1 MGGDMRRTAS
11 GSATQEAALGEIYVD
26 KNGNT
31 YRYMQA
37 DGAVT
42 SYLVYQYVPGTWQ
55 ITDLADGGA
64 NPADTNTIPCCVWD
78 GSSTALADDEFAWVF
93 VGPGEVTVTNDS
105 SGAIA
110 AEEILYL
117 SADAGDVTNVAT
129 AGTLSGSSVQASA
142 AIAGD
147 ATGTVFVPI
156 GLFATDL
163 P

>member
-1 MGGDMRRTAS
+1 MGGDMKITATGTTDQRS
-11 GSATQEAALGEIYVD
+11 ELGELYVD
-26 KNGNT
+26 KQGNH

-78 GSSTALADDEFAWVF
+78 GSATALADNEYAWVF
-93 VGPGEVTVTNDS
+93 VGPGEFTATNDS
-105 SGAIA
+105 SGSIL
-110 AEEILYL
+110 AEEIVYL
-117 SADAGDVTNVAT
+117 SATAGDVTNVAT
-129 AGTLSGSSVQASA
+129 AGTLSGSSVSSQATILA
-142 AIAGD
+142 D
-147 ATGTVFVPI
+147 ATGTFYCPT
-156 GLFATDL
+156 GLFSVDL